1 MSLEIPPDQEATMEK
16 LKSDYP
22 TEEQIREL
30 FEARKKPGAIAEVL
44 RKWEQKEA
52 EAAESDCGDQSDSA
66 VTPPAV
72 S

>member
-1 MSLEIPPDQEATMEK
+1 MKE

-30 FEARKKPGAIAEVL
+30 FEVRKKPGAIAEIL
-44 RKWEQKEA
+44 RKREEGEA
-52 EAAESDCGDQSDSA
+52 EEAESDCRDQSDSA